1 MELECFL
8 WSLID
13 LICKDF
19 SAQGWKLCI
28 TGLILSRK
36 FMLNAYNSR
45 EGEGTKC
52 ITETESLSEQKGVH
66 TVVLI
71 NLDNSGFGTV
81 SYWRAQG
88 EEISLYYN
96 ITVVV

>member
-1 MELECFL
+1 
-8 WSLID
+8 
-13 LICKDF
+13 
-19 SAQGWKLCI
+19 
-28 TGLILSRK
+28 
-36 FMLNAYNSR
+36 MLNAYNSR

-66 TVVLI
+66 TVVVI